1 MSAVVSKVTKRRSN
15 VLDVLRGSPIMGPL
29 AALVLASIFFA
40 TQSDKFLSGANFSL
54 IIQQVM
60 VVGMLAIGQTLV
72 ILTGGIDLSNGMIMA
87 LSSVLM
93 TGLAVRSGMHPLL
106 AILVGLLACIA
117 FGMLNG
123 SLITAIG
130 LPPFIVT
137 LGTFNIA
144 YALVRIYTTATIT
157 GLPRELLFLGNTF
170 NIGGTEITYGSVLM
184 VILYALTW
192 YVLRSTPAG
201 RAVYAVGD
209 NPEAA
214 RLAGINTKRVLTAV
228 YTVAAITYGIAGLL
242 LVSRTG
248 VGDPQ
253 AGQTGNLESITAV
266 VLGGTSLLGGRGQS
280 GVHSVGGVVQTLSVL
295 LRVAHDGTHQ
305 RDLRAHGRLQRG
317 EQQIR
322 ISLQARRVP
331 EQARQGWRGCE

>member
-1 MSAVVSKVTKRRSN
+1 MGAVVSKVTKRRSGF
-15 VLDVLRGSPIMGPL
+15 LDVLRGSPIMGPF
-29 AALVLASIFFA
+29 AALVIASIFFA
-40 TQSDKFLSGANFSL
+40 TQSDKFLTGANFSL

-60 VVGMLAIGQTLV
+60 VVGTLAIGQTLV

-93 TGLAVRSGMHPLL
+93 TGFAVQSGMNPIL
-106 AILVGLLACIA
+106 AILVGILAGVV
-117 FGMLNG
+117 FGLLNG
-123 SLITAIG
+123 ALITAIG

-144 YALVRIYTTATIT
+144 YAVVRIYTTATIT
-157 GLPRELLFLGNTF
+157 NLPSEQLFLGNTF

-184 VILYALTW
+184 IILYAITW

-214 RLAGINTKRVLTAV
+214 RLAGINTGRVLTGV
-228 YTVAAITYGIAGLL
+228 YTVAAISYAIAGLL

-253 AGQTGNLESITAV
+253 AGQTGNLDSITAV
-266 VLGGTSLLGGRGQS
+266 VLGGTSLLGGRGQIMGTLIGALIV
-280 GVHSVGGVVQTLSVL
+280 GVFRNGLQLMGVGSIYQVLITGILVIVAVSIDDLS
-295 LRVAHDGTHQ
+295 H
-305 RDLRAHGRLQRG
+305 RG
-317 EQQIR
+317 K
-322 ISLQARRVP
+322 
-331 EQARQGWRGCE
+331 

>member
-1 MSAVVSKVTKRRSN
+1 MSTVATSATKRRSGF
-15 VLDVLRGSPIMGPL
+15 LEALRGSPILGPL
-29 AALVLASIFFA
+29 AALVVACIFFA
-40 TQSDKFLSGANFSL
+40 TQSDKFLTGSNFSL

-60 VVGMLAIGQTLV
+60 VVGTLAIGQTLI

-87 LSSVLM
+87 LSSVIM
-93 TGLAVRSGMHPLL
+93 TGLAVQSGLPPAL
-106 AILVGLLACIA
+106 AILVGLVVCVV

-123 SLITAIG
+123 SLITRIG
-130 LPPFIVT
+130 LPAFIVT

-144 YALVRIYTTATIT
+144 YALVRIYTTSTIT
-157 GLPRELLFLGNTF
+157 GLPAEMLFLGNTF
-170 NIGGTEITYGSVLM
+170 GIGGTEITYGSVLM
-184 VILYALTW
+184 VILYAITW

-253 AGQTGNLESITAV
+253 AGQTGNLDSITAV
-266 VLGGTSLLGGRGQS
+266 VLGGTSLLGGRGQIMGTLIGALIV
-280 GVHSVGGVVQTLSVL
+280 GVFRNGLQLMGVGSIYQVLITGILVIVAVSIDYLSH
-295 LRVAHDGTHQ
+295 R
-305 RDLRAHGRLQRG
+305 
-317 EQQIR
+317 
-322 ISLQARRVP
+322 SK
-331 EQARQGWRGCE
+331 

>member
-1 MSAVVSKVTKRRSN
+1 MSAVVSKVTKRRSGF
-15 VLDVLRGSPIMGPL
+15 LDVLRGSPIMGPF

-40 TQSDKFLSGANFSL
+40 TQSDKFLTGANFSL

-60 VVGMLAIGQTLV
+60 VVGTLAIGQTLV

-93 TGLAVRSGMHPLL
+93 TGLAVQSGLNPIL
-106 AILVGLLACIA
+106 AILLGLLAGVV
-117 FGMLNG
+117 FGLLNG

-157 GLPRELLFLGNTF
+157 NLPAEQLFLGNTF
-170 NIGGTEITYGSVLM
+170 NIAGTEITYGSVLM
-184 VILYALTW
+184 VILYAITW

-214 RLAGINTKRVLTAV
+214 RLAGINTARVLNGV
-228 YTVAAITYGIAGLL
+228 YIVAAISYGIAGLL

-253 AGQTGNLESITAV
+253 AGQTGNLDSITAV
-266 VLGGTSLLGGRGQS
+266 VLGGTSLLGGRGQIMGTLIGALIV
-280 GVHSVGGVVQTLSVL
+280 GVFRNGLQLMGVGSIYQVLITGILVIVAVSIDYLS
-295 LRVAHDGTHQ
+295 H
-305 RDLRAHGRLQRG
+305 RG
-317 EQQIR
+317 N
-322 ISLQARRVP
+322 
-331 EQARQGWRGCE
+331 

>member
-1 MSAVVSKVTKRRSN
+1 MSAVASEVTKRRSGI
-15 VLDVLRGSPIMGPL
+15 VELLRGSPIMGPF

-40 TQSDKFLSGANFSL
+40 TQSDKFLTGANFSL

-60 VVGMLAIGQTLV
+60 VVGTLAIGQTLI
-72 ILTGGIDLSNGMIMA
+72 ILTGGIDLSNGMVMA

-93 TGLAVRSGMHPLL
+93 TGLAVQSGLNPVV
-106 AILVGLLACIA
+106 AILVGLIGCIL
-117 FGMLNG
+117 FGILNG
-123 SLITAIG
+123 TLITMIG

-157 GLPRELLFLGNTF
+157 GLPPTLLFLGNTF

-184 VILYALTW
+184 VILYAITW

-214 RLAGINTKRVLTAV
+214 RLAGINTKRVLTVV
-228 YTVAAITYGIAGLL
+228 YTVAAISYGIAGLL

-253 AGQTGNLESITAV
+253 AGQTGNLDSITAV
-266 VLGGTSLLGGRGQS
+266 VLGGTSLLGGRGQILGTLIGALIV
-280 GVHSVGGVVQTLSVL
+280 GVFRNGLQLMGVGSIYQVLITGILVIVAVSIDYLS
-295 LRVAHDGTHQ
+295 H
-305 RDLRAHGRLQRG
+305 RG
-317 EQQIR
+317 K
-322 ISLQARRVP
+322 
-331 EQARQGWRGCE
+331 

>member
-1 MSAVVSKVTKRRSN
+1 MSAVVSKVTKRRSSI
-15 VLDVLRGSPIMGPL
+15 LDVVRGSPIMGPF

-40 TQSDKFLSGANFSL
+40 TQSDKFLTGANLSL

-60 VVGMLAIGQTLV
+60 VVGTLAIGQTLV

-87 LSSVLM
+87 LASVLM
-93 TGLAVRSGMHPLL
+93 TGFAVQSGLNPML
-106 AILVGLLACIA
+106 AILVGLLAGVL
-117 FGMLNG
+117 FGLLNG
-123 SLITAIG
+123 ALITTIG

-157 GLPRELLFLGNTF
+157 NLPSEQLFLGNTF

-184 VILYALTW
+184 VILYVITW
-192 YVLRSTPAG
+192 YVLRSTPSG

-214 RLAGINTKRVLTAV
+214 RLAGINTRRVLTGV
-228 YTVAAITYGIAGLL
+228 YVVAAITYGIAGLL

-253 AGQTGNLESITAV
+253 AGQTGNLDSITAV
-266 VLGGTSLLGGRGQS
+266 VLGGTSLLGGRGQIMGTLIGALIV
-280 GVHSVGGVVQTLSVL
+280 GVFRNGLQLMGVGSIYQVLITGILVIVAVSIDYLS
-295 LRVAHDGTHQ
+295 H
-305 RDLRAHGRLQRG
+305 RG
-317 EQQIR
+317 K
-322 ISLQARRVP
+322 
-331 EQARQGWRGCE
+331 

>member
-1 MSAVVSKVTKRRSN
+1 MSAVVSKVTKRRSGL
-15 VLDVLRGSPIMGPL
+15 LDVLRGSPIMGPF

-40 TQSDKFLSGANFSL
+40 TQSDKFLTGANFSL

-60 VVGMLAIGQTLV
+60 VVGTLAIGQTLV

-93 TGLAVRSGMHPLL
+93 TGLAVQSGMNPIL
-106 AILVGLLACIA
+106 AILVGLLAGVV
-117 FGMLNG
+117 FGLLNG
-123 SLITAIG
+123 ALITAIG

-157 GLPRELLFLGNTF
+157 NLPTEQLFLGNTF
-170 NIGGTEITYGSVLM
+170 SLAGTEIIYGSVLM
-184 VILYALTW
+184 IILYAITW

-214 RLAGINTKRVLTAV
+214 RLAGINTTRVLTGV
-228 YTVAAITYGIAGLL
+228 YIVAAISYGIAGLL

-253 AGQTGNLESITAV
+253 AGQTGNLDSITAV
-266 VLGGTSLLGGRGQS
+266 VLGGTSLLGGRGQIMGTLIGALIV
-280 GVHSVGGVVQTLSVL
+280 GVFRNGLQLMGVASIYQVLITGILVIVAVSIDYLS
-295 LRVAHDGTHQ
+295 H
-305 RDLRAHGRLQRG
+305 RG
-317 EQQIR
+317 K
-322 ISLQARRVP
+322 
-331 EQARQGWRGCE
+331 

>member
-1 MSAVVSKVTKRRSN
+1 MSAAAGSVTKRRAN
-15 VLDVLRGSPIMGPL
+15 VWDVLRGSSIMGPL
-29 AALVLASIFFA
+29 GALVLAIIFFA
-40 TQSDKFLSGANFSL
+40 TRSERFLSGANFSL

-60 VVGMLAIGQTLV
+60 VVGTLAIGQTLV

-93 TGLAVRSGMHPLL
+93 TGLAVSSGLNPFL
-106 AILVGLLACIA
+106 AILLGLLVCMA

-144 YALVRIYTTATIT
+144 YALVRIYTTSTIT
-157 GLPRELLFLGNTF
+157 GLPEPLLFLGRTF
-170 NIGGTEITYGSVLM
+170 NIAGTAITYGSVLM
-184 VILYALTW
+184 VILYAITW

-253 AGQTGNLESITAV
+253 AGQTGNLDSITAV
-266 VLGGTSLLGGRGQS
+266 VLGGTSLLGGRGQILGTLIGALIV
-280 GVHSVGGVVQTLSVL
+280 GVFRNGLQLMGVESIYQVLITGMLVIVAVSIDYLS
-295 LRVAHDGTHQ
+295 H
-305 RDLRAHGRLQRG
+305 RG
-317 EQQIR
+317 K
-322 ISLQARRVP
+322 
-331 EQARQGWRGCE
+331 

>member
-1 MSAVVSKVTKRRSN
+1 MGAVVSKVTKRRSS

-40 TQSDKFLSGANFSL
+40 TQSDKFLTGANLSL

-60 VVGMLAIGQTLV
+60 VVGTLAIGQTLV

-87 LSSVLM
+87 LSSVLV
-93 TGLAVRSGMHPLL
+93 TGLAVESGMHPAL
-106 AILVGLLACIA
+106 AILVGLLVCVAIGA
-117 FGMLNG
+117 LNG
-123 SLITAIG
+123 GLITAIG
-130 LPPFIVT
+130 LPAFIVT

-144 YALVRIYTTATIT
+144 YALVRIYTTSTIT
-157 GLPRELLFLGNTF
+157 QLPESLLFLGNTF
-170 NIGGTEITYGSVLM
+170 NVAGTAITYGSVLM
-184 VILYALTW
+184 VILYAITW

-214 RLAGINTKRVLTAV
+214 RLAGINTRRVLTGV
-228 YTVAAITYGIAGLL
+228 YIVAAITYGIAGLL

-253 AGQTGNLESITAV
+253 AGQTGNLDSITAV
-266 VLGGTSLLGGRGQS
+266 VLGGTSLLGGRGQIVGTLIGALIV
-280 GVHSVGGVVQTLSVL
+280 GVFRNGLQLMGVGSIYQVLITGILVIVAVSIDYLS
-295 LRVAHDGTHQ
+295 H
-305 RDLRAHGRLQRG
+305 RG
-317 EQQIR
+317 K
-322 ISLQARRVP
+322 
-331 EQARQGWRGCE
+331 

>member
-1 MSAVVSKVTKRRSN
+1 MSVVVSKLTRRRSAF
-15 VLDVLRGSPIMGPL
+15 LDVLRGSPILGPFV
-29 AALVLASIFFA
+29 ALVLASIFFA

-60 VVGMLAIGQTLV
+60 VVGTLAIGQTLV

-93 TGLAVRSGMHPLL
+93 TGFAVQSGMNPLL
-106 AILVGLLACIA
+106 AILVGLLAGVV
-117 FGMLNG
+117 FGLLNG
-123 SLITAIG
+123 ALITAIG

-144 YALVRIYTTATIT
+144 YALIRIYTTATIT
-157 GLPRELLFLGNTF
+157 GLPDAQLFFGNTF
-170 NIGGTEITYGSVLM
+170 SIGGTEITYGSVLM
-184 VILYALTW
+184 IVLYAITW
-192 YVLRSTPAG
+192 YILRSTPAG

-214 RLAGINTKRVLTAV
+214 RLAGINTKRVLTGV
-228 YTVAAITYGIAGLL
+228 YAMAALTYGIAGLL

-253 AGQTGNLESITAV
+253 AGQTSNLDSITAV
-266 VLGGTSLLGGRGQS
+266 VIGGTSLLGGRGQILGTLIGALIV
-280 GVHSVGGVVQTLSVL
+280 GVFRNGLQLMGVESIYQVLITGILVIVAVSVDYLS
-295 LRVAHDGTHQ
+295 H
-305 RDLRAHGRLQRG
+305 RG
-317 EQQIR
+317 K
-322 ISLQARRVP
+322 
-331 EQARQGWRGCE
+331 